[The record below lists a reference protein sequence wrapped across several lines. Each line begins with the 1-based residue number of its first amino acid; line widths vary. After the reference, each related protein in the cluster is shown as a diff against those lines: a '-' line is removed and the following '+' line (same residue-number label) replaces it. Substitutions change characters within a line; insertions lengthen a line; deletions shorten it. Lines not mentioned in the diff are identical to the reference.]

1 MLGMGTRWYVTGLI
15 LFGILFLSSGTSAES
30 QNENTSFNS
39 SQAALEV
46 GLSVTPMFQETRAI
60 PKTLDM
66 SNQKASLINGT
77 GNLTKLVEVN
87 NSAGAYAFVEL
98 KIVGTDT
105 TNWSYLLQSSNT
117 SDGCVASGIVQV
129 ENADKILLQGHA
141 ISRDQYV
148 AYAGTGLPDEL
159 WSDAGR
165 YSGNIGIEVQTDE
178 YGTVALV
185 TGDNEIGSIDHLC
198 RSYHTIE
205 PNSSEVSA
213 PGVPGLEW
221 NPSGGVRNESPAIFH
236 YDHYAG
242 DFLWV
247 DHGTIG
253 NYYGYAISGDN
264 ESFGHHQ
271 LREGSGTT
279 IRVNSYG
286 EEWPTENMNV
296 HGNQS
301 MEEVVAQ
308 DVTSLDHTGAAIYNK
323 NLFGA
328 YGLTKGTGKSISYK
342 ISPQTN
348 PDDPFA
354 YLEFAEGWTEA
365 SAVQQGTNK
374 SAIPATMD
382 GWVLGEF
389 ADNTAILSEDILLSG
404 ATTQRKAE
412 GGTYNQHSVETGVNS
427 NITAGKPRNSMS
439 TSRINGVSK
448 MVIDFTDA
456 NATSLDGR
464 WMVDSVQGSPV
475 SRSVEAVMPGRSA
488 YISSNTYSGSRYI
501 KDGAYYK
508 SGSVDVQ

>member
-1 MLGMGTRWYVTGLI
+1 MGTRWYVTGLV
-15 LFGILFLSSGTSAES
+15 LFTILFLSSGTSAQQ
-30 QNENTSFNS
+30 QNENISFNS

-46 GLSVTPMFQETRAI
+46 GLSVPPVFQETRAI
-60 PKTLDM
+60 PKTLNM

-77 GNLTKLVEVN
+77 GNLSKLVEVN
-87 NSAGAYAFVEL
+87 NSVGGYAFVEL
-98 KIVGTDT
+98 EIVGTDT
-105 TNWSYLLQSSNT
+105 TNWSYLLESSNT
-117 SDGCVASGIVQV
+117 SSECVASGTVQV

-141 ISRDQYV
+141 ISRDQDV
-148 AYAGTGLPDEL
+148 AYGGTGLPDEL

-165 YSGNIGIEVQTDE
+165 YSGKIGIEVQTDA

-185 TGDNEIGSIDHLC
+185 TGDHESGSIDHLC
-198 RSYHTIE
+198 RSYHPIE
-205 PNSSEVSA
+205 SNSSDVSA

-221 NPSGGVRNESPAIFH
+221 NPAGDVRNESPAIFH

-247 DHGTIG
+247 DHGTIE
-253 NYYGYAISGDN
+253 NYLGYAISGDN
-264 ESFGHHQ
+264 TSFGRHQ
-271 LREGSGTT
+271 IIGGSGTT
-279 IRVNSYG
+279 IKVNSYG
-286 EEWPTENMNV
+286 EEWPIENMNV

-301 MEEVVAQ
+301 LVEVVAH
-308 DVTSLDHTGAAIYNK
+308 DVTSFFHAGSAIYDK

-328 YGLTKGTGKSISYK
+328 YGMTKGTGRSISYK

-348 PDDPFA
+348 PDDPFVYA
-354 YLEFAEGWTEA
+354 GFAEGSTEA

-382 GWVLGEF
+382 GWMMGEF
-389 ADNTAILSEDILLSG
+389 VDNKAILSEDILLSG
-404 ATTQRKAE
+404 ATAERKAE

-427 NITAGKPRNSMS
+427 NISAGKPKNSVS

-464 WMVDSVQGSPV
+464 WMVDSVQDSPV

-488 YISSNTYSGSRYI
+488 YISSKTYSGSRYI
-501 KDGAYYK
+501 KDGAYYR
-508 SGSVDVQ
+508 SGTVDVQ

>member
-1 MLGMGTRWYVTGLI
+1 MGTRWYVIGLL
-15 LFGILFLSSGTSAES
+15 LFGILFLSSGTYAEP
-30 QNENTSFNS
+30 QNENISFNS
-39 SQAALEV
+39 SQAALDV
-46 GLSVTPMFQETRAI
+46 GLSVPSMFQETRAI
-60 PKTLDM
+60 PMTIDM
-66 SNQKASLINGT
+66 NNQKASFVNGT
-77 GNLTKLVEVN
+77 GNLSKLVEVN
-87 NSAGAYAFVEL
+87 NSAGGYAFVEL
-98 KIVGTDT
+98 EIVGTDT
-105 TNWSYLLQSSNT
+105 TNWSYQLQSSNT
-117 SDGCVASGIVQV
+117 SNGCAASGMVQV

-165 YSGNIGIEVQTDE
+165 YSGNIGIEVETDT
-178 YGTVALV
+178 YGTIALV

-198 RSYHTIE
+198 RSYHIIE
-205 PNSSEVSA
+205 PNSSEETA
-213 PGVPGLEW
+213 PGVPGIEW
-221 NPSGGVRNESPAIFH
+221 NPAGDVRNESPAIFH

-242 DFLWV
+242 DFVWL
-247 DHGTIG
+247 DHGRIG

-271 LREGSGTT
+271 LLGGSGTT
-279 IRVNSYG
+279 IRVNSFG
-286 EEWPTENMNV
+286 EEWPIENMNV
-296 HGNQS
+296 HGNQTL
-301 MEEVVAQ
+301 EEVVGH
-308 DVTSLDHTGAAIYNK
+308 DVTSLDHTGAAVYSK
-323 NLFGA
+323 DLFGA
-328 YGLTKGTGKSISYK
+328 YGQTKGTGRSISYV
-342 ISPQTN
+342 ICPQTN

-354 YLEFAEGWTEA
+354 YLEFAEGSTEA

-389 ADNTAILSEDILLSG
+389 IDNTAILSENILLSG
-404 ATTQRKAE
+404 ATTERKAE
-412 GGTYNQHSVETGVNS
+412 GGTYNQHSIETGVTS
-427 NITAGKPRNSMS
+427 NISAGKPEKSVS

-448 MVIDFTDA
+448 MMIDLANA

-488 YISSNTYSGSRYI
+488 HISSNTYSGSRYI
-501 KDGAYYK
+501 KDAAYYK